1 MSSAISDML
10 SCCCN
15 CLGFLM
21 STSRRIIDDGVSHH
35 YAATNVLGCPGAQYS
50 NWPVSM
56 LIAPRCCGGLGG
68 VCMGLLVVF
77 RLLLMFILGVV
88 CLACAIPIAAAC
100 CPFSI
105 LYLSI
110 SNSECSTNECM
121 EQPGSSCL
129 KLLFEILLFSFYAGL
144 GFSLLVLL
152 IPLLLLDLCLL
163 PFRVTMFLCT
173 HNCPYGCGDLCEFVL
188 EGSATATLTEMLFQS
203 IFGDGD

>member
-1 MSSAISDML
+1 
-10 SCCCN
+10 
-15 CLGFLM
+15 M
-21 STSRRIIDDGVSHH
+21 STTRRIIDDGVGHH

-152 IPLLLLDLCLL
+152 IPLQMLLMLQLFYRICHLLLLHCYLKAAL
-163 PFRVTMFLCT
+163 RHL
-173 HNCPYGCGDLCEFVL
+173 
-188 EGSATATLTEMLFQS
+188 
-203 IFGDGD
+203 